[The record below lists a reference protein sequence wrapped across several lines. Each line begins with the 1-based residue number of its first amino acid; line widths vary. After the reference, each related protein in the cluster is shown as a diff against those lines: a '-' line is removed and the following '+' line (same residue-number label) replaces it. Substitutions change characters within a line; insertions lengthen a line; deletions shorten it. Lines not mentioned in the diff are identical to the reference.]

1 MAKTTSGSA
10 GSHRRLADILL
21 PNEIDTPRAARAYAL
36 NVANGGCTKLAEQ
49 LASPELVLP
58 WLLGAIGAPAGL
70 VALLV
75 PVKQAGSL
83 VPQLAVSGL
92 IRRLGR
98 RKWAW
103 TSAGAAQALLLAAML
118 PAAVFLPTNTAGWGL
133 VALLLLFSVASGCGS
148 VAFQDVTGKTIPGG
162 ARGRMLAARAA
173 VGGGLTLVAGA
184 GMRAGLGETVEL
196 LPLLALVG
204 AAALLWAVAAALF
217 AAIPEPASEP
227 GEARDALAEWRRG
240 GAAVRR
246 YPGFRRFLTAR
257 ALLLAV
263 EVAMPF
269 YALHAH
275 GLLGGGAAD
284 LGYFVL
290 AVGLAGVVAS
300 PFWGRLA
307 DGSARRAMIMSAVL
321 GAAAAVLA
329 LALPR
334 LLDGASLGW
343 AYGGVFLILGIA
355 LSGVRLGRKTYL
367 VDGAPED
374 ERPLYAAY
382 SNTVVGLLSLA
393 AAILGLLVEG
403 GGVEIGI
410 AMLGVLGALAACA
423 SYVMPEAD
431 RMTEAG

>member
-1 MAKTTSGSA
+1 MTEATSGAA
-10 GSHRRLADILL
+10 GPLRRLADILL
-21 PNEIDTPRAARAYAL
+21 PDEIDTPRATRAYAL

-49 LASPELVLP
+49 LASSELVLP

-83 VPQLAVSGL
+83 VPQLAVSGT

-103 TSAGAAQALLLAAML
+103 VSAGAVQALLLAAMI
-118 PAAVFLPTNTAGWGL
+118 PAAVVLPTSVTGWSL

-148 VAFQDVTGKTIPGG
+148 VAFQDVTGKTVPGG

-173 VGGGLTLVAGA
+173 VGGALTLVAGA
-184 GMRAGLGETVEL
+184 GMRATLGETVEL

-227 GEARDALAEWRRG
+227 GEARDAVAEWRRG
-240 GAAVRR
+240 VAALRR
-246 YPGFRRFLTAR
+246 YTGFRWFLTAR

-284 LGYFVL
+284 LGYFVF

-307 DGSARRAMIMSAVL
+307 DGSARRAMIVSAVL
-321 GAAAAVLA
+321 GAVVAVLA
-329 LALPR
+329 LTLPR
-334 LLDGASLGW
+334 LLDGDLLGW
-343 AYGGVFLILGIA
+343 AYGGVFLLLGVA

-374 ERPLYAAY
+374 ERPLFAAF
-382 SNTVVGLLSLA
+382 SNTVVGLLSLTGA
-393 AAILGLLVEG
+393 VLGLVAET
-403 GGVEIGI
+403 GGVEASI
-410 AMLGVLGALAACA
+410 AALGVLGLLATGACFA
-423 SYVMPEAD
+423 MPEAG
-431 RMTEAG
+431 RMTGAG